1 MQNNPINDN
10 FMDEK
15 GKSQRI
21 VKKGRIMEKG
31 IKNRKKSSHFFYSS
45 EKNREKS
52 SHLLI

>member
-21 VKKGRIMEKG
+21 VKKGRIMKKG
-31 IKNRKKSSHFFYSS
+31 IKSRKKSSYFFYQVKKI
-45 EKNREKS
+45 EKKV
-52 SHLLI
+52 LIY